1 MRDEGLISLQNSDGL
16 LNSTEEEIADK
27 CDVMI
32 NIKEL
37 DDVLMKDVGG
47 KIKASGK

>member
-1 MRDEGLISLQNSDGL
+1 MCCLPAVINMSVTRDI
-16 LNSTEEEIADK
+16 TEEEADV
-27 CDVMI
+27 CDAVI